1 MIVLGKHQNAG
12 IQLTCALFVTKV
24 LETLIHPK
32 NNKIVR
38 SSYKL
43 RKMILQTILGMWSC
57 YKCRNCLG
65 QRALQPKHTKYLAL
79 WLKRRELYKCLGVGA
94 KLEKLTP
101 QANRSLTKRD
111 NAAPNNSQNNIRLS
125 LCA

>member
-1 MIVLGKHQNAG
+1 MFVVVDYHAFWFGKPKSVRVAQ
-12 IQLTCALFVTKV
+12 TCPFSSLVR
-24 LETLIHPK
+24 
-32 NNKIVR
+32 KIVR
-38 SSYKL
+38 SSYEL